1 MIIHHV
7 QVILFPGMEGW
18 FNIRNSINA
27 IQYVKNKQTNR
38 QTQIHRP
45 KHQDKQRLTS
55 ILGLIL
61 APEQERKPP
70 QDTAR
75 MWKEDLV
82 TFTVDSERLAEI
94 QSNIREGR
102 AEHGSSGGG
111 KKKRQGNG
119 TTLTNSAQTVG
130 RTSTTLESQPAVVHN
145 TSYLPLIE

>member
-1 MIIHHV
+1 M
-7 QVILFPGMEGW
+7 
-18 FNIRNSINA
+18 
-27 IQYVKNKQTNR
+27 
-38 QTQIHRP
+38 
-45 KHQDKQRLTS
+45 
-55 ILGLIL
+55 GLIL